1 MKNVLRRAIT
11 RQSFL
16 SEHALSS
23 LLYGLGKLGRQ
34 WNDLHPHVKSSL
46 KEAIVVCHI
55 SEKCTPLGV
64 VNSLYGL
71 ALMNAEWSSLSSSVR
86 MALIDEITI
95 VLPHMT
101 DNQLT
106 TMLWSISKL
115 SVTWK
120 DLPHKTQSAILLQT
134 DRVLS
139 GSSNFDIDHRKV
151 VNMNSHHIGS
161 LIYSIGKLGVTK
173 KALPSHMQES
183 IINSLL
189 RIGIQTDAEMMMT
202 SSSPHSSSSDNTI
215 HPNAYAHAHSQHDFS
230 LNEKLS
236 QDLSMSLMGLSRMG
250 FSWNQ
255 LPNKTINK
263 LKDLLL
269 KLIEEMNHKQ
279 LSTTIFSLG

>member
-95 VLPHMT
+95 VLPSMT

-106 TMLWSISKL
+106 TILWSVSKL
-115 SVTWK
+115 SVAWK
-120 DLPHKTQSAILLQT
+120 DLPDKTQSAILMQAY
-134 DRVLS
+134 
-139 GSSNFDIDHRKV
+139 RKL

-161 LIYSIGKLGVTK
+161 LIYSMGKLGITK
-173 KALPSHMQES
+173 NALPSYMQES
-183 IINSLL
+183 IVNSLL
-189 RIGIQTDAEMMMT
+189 RIGIQTDAEMAM
-202 SSSPHSSSSDNTI
+202 SSSTHFHSSDNSM
-215 HPNAYAHAHSQHDFS
+215 HPNAHTQHDLS

-236 QDLSMSLMGLSRMG
+236 QDLSMALMGLSRMG

-255 LPNKTINK
+255 LPNKTISK
-263 LKDLLL
+263 FKDLLS